1 MNMDEFI
8 DLCILCGCDYTNT
21 IQGMGPKTAFNLMKE
36 CGSIE
41 KVLEKIEAANATN
54 EDENKKKKYTIP

>member
-1 MNMDEFI
+1 
-8 DLCILCGCDYTNT
+8 
-21 IQGMGPKTAFNLMKE
+21 MGPKTAFNLMKE